1 MHKRLHGSI
10 IVPLLVITIGV
21 LFLLSNLGLL
31 TRDLWTV
38 FGRLWPVLIIAL
50 GVEFILGDRTLR
62 DALAVIV
69 SLLVVVG
76 IGMIAAYLF
85 GPSDWFYRGQD
96 VSEAIESAGR
106 AEVVLMG
113 GVGAISIDGDAPE
126 GLLLDGT
133 LAVRLDERIEKSVWR
148 TAADHEAMV
157 RIELGAFG
165 WLPEWRF
172 RPGGNESVLWQVHLT
187 PAVPMD
193 LVVRSS
199 SGASLD
205 LSELELTSVDLDLE
219 AGGGWIDFPPG
230 SYEAVI
236 HAADDTVNI
245 NLPASCGFEIVLLS
259 DLGGN
264 AWEQISLPDH
274 YSVSGDSGTAM
285 PNTDVAAT
293 EASLLLDLQGQDVR
307 IRVAET
313 NL

>member
-1 MHKRLHGSI
+1 MLRRTFRGSI
-10 IVPLLVITIGV
+10 IVPLLVITVGV

-96 VSEAIESAGR
+96 VAETVGDAGR
-106 AEVVLMG
+106 AEVFLRG
-113 GVGAISIDGDAPE
+113 GIGAITIDDAVSE
-126 GLLLDGT
+126 GMLLEAT

-148 TAADHEAMV
+148 TEGAEETVV

-172 RPGGNESVLWQVHLT
+172 RPGGNDTIAWQVHLA
-187 PAVPMD
+187 PWVPMD
-193 LVVRSS
+193 LTVWS
-199 SGASLD
+199 SGGADLD
-205 LSELELTSVDLDLE
+205 LSAFQLTSLELDLE
-219 AGGGWIDFPPG
+219 TGGGRIELPPG
-230 SYEAVI
+230 SYEAIIRAQGDVVDI
-236 HAADDTVNI
+236 T
-245 NLPASCGFEIVLLS
+245 LPVGSAFEIKVLPDTEGLR
-259 DLGGN
+259 
-264 AWEQISLPDH
+264 WQQVSLPDG
-274 YSVSGDSGTAM
+274 YSVSLDGVGSPDEITSL
-285 PNTDVAAT
+285 D
-293 EASLLLDLQGQDVR
+293 ASLLLDLQEREARVR
-307 IRVAET
+307 VSEREP
-313 NL
+313 